1 MDARLPG
8 GHICATR
15 QLRQRIIL
23 RAHRAVAALSLRL
36 VAVPRPIWR
45 LTAQPFVYGVAAAGL
60 AALAVSAGQ
69 QPLDRWP
76 ELLLFFTLCAL
87 AQVMP
92 VPIFANTTISVAF
105 ALTLASLVYM
115 GPAAAVWV
123 NLGSALVM
131 CFRPRRKPLEK
142 MAFNVGALSLTAF
155 AAGRLYTLAG
165 GLPEPALSDWALLAP
180 SFAAIVVYFLL
191 NSGLLAMAI
200 ALTTRQPVLA
210 VWNASYRWLAPS
222 YVGLGLVGFGMAVAY
237 RATGLLGL
245 AIFAVPLAIAWYAF
259 KLYAAEAKQAR
270 LAREQ
275 LKLTSAMLSASPD
288 LMLRLD
294 RSGRILAANAGDPT
308 LLAVPPDQVVG
319 RPVAEVMP
327 AAFAEPILQHVART
341 LDSGVM
347 QTFEY
352 QDGVQDFETRVVV
365 SCTDE
370 VLAIVRNY
378 TERKILERQLAHQ
391 AFHDALTGL
400 PNRALFSD
408 RLEHALTRA
417 TRRGV
422 LVAVLFLDL
431 DRFKVVNDSLGH
443 DVGDQLLAAVADLL
457 RSCVRSGDTVAR
469 LGGDEF
475 TVLLEDLATPAD
487 ASHVAERIMAAMQ
500 APFQLAGHEVCVSA
514 SLGIALSAGKAST
527 PEDLLRDADAA
538 LYRAKA
544 RGRGRCELFD
554 APMRAQAMARLEIET
569 GLRVHYQPMVEL
581 GTGRVAGVEALAR
594 WQHPTRGFV
603 PPSDFIAL
611 AEESSLILPLSRW
624 VLFESCR
631 QASEWHRRY
640 PNRPPLTVSVNL
652 SVRQFQHPALVDEVA
667 EALRETAL
675 PPGCLSLEIT
685 ESMMME
691 AAEATSVILRDLK
704 ALGVRLAIDDFGTG
718 YSSLGYLKR
727 FPVDTLKI
735 DRTFVAGLGQD
746 PEDTAIVHAV
756 IRLAHTLG
764 LAVTAEGVETAAQR
778 DDLRATG
785 CELGQ
790 GYYFAKPLPPESLEA
805 LLTVAPEG
813 LAAVT

>member
-1 MDARLPG
+1 
-8 GHICATR
+8 
-15 QLRQRIIL
+15 
-23 RAHRAVAALSLRL
+23 LRL
-36 VAVPRPIWR
+36 VTVPRPSWR
-45 LTAQPFVYGVAAAGL
+45 LTAQPFVYGVAAAGM
-60 AALAVSAGQ
+60 AALGLCAGQ
-69 QPLDRWP
+69 LPLERWP
-76 ELLLFFTLCAL
+76 ELLLFFVLCAL

-105 ALTLASLVYM
+105 AVTIASLVYM

-142 MAFNVGALSLTAF
+142 MVFNVGALSLTAF
-155 AAGRLYTLAG
+155 AAGRLYEAAG
-165 GLPEPALSDWALLAP
+165 GVPEPALSDWDLLAP
-180 SFAAIVVYFLL
+180 SFAAIVLYFLL
-191 NSGLLAMAI
+191 NSGLVATAI
-200 ALTTRQPVLA
+200 ALTTRQPVMA
-210 VWNASYRWLAPS
+210 VWNSNSRWLAPS

-245 AIFAVPLAIAWYAF
+245 AIFVVPLAIAWYAF

-275 LKLTSAMLSASPD
+275 LQLTSAMLSCSPD

-294 RSGRILAANAGDPT
+294 RSGLILAANAGDPT
-308 LLAVPPDQVVG
+308 LLAVPPEQVVG

-327 AAFAEPILQHVART
+327 AAFAEPVLQHVART

-365 SCTDE
+365 SCTDQ

-378 TERKILERQLAHQ
+378 TERKMLERQLAHQ

-408 RLEHALTRA
+408 RLDHALTRA
-417 TRRGV
+417 ARRGV

-443 DVGDQLLAAVADLL
+443 DVGDQLLVAVAELL
-457 RSCVRSGDTVAR
+457 RNCVRSGDTVAR

-487 ASHVAERIMAAMQ
+487 ASQVAERIMAAMQ

-514 SLGIALSAGKAST
+514 SLGIALSSGKGST

-538 LYRAKA
+538 LYRSKNRGKA
-544 RGRGRCELFD
+544 RYEVFD
-554 APMRAQAMARLEIET
+554 ATMHARALDRLQLENDLRRGIER
-569 GLRVHYQPMVEL
+569 GDLRVHYQPMVEL

-594 WQHPTRGFV
+594 WQHPTRGSI
-603 PPSDFIAL
+603 PPGDFIAL

-640 PNRPPLTVSVNL
+640 PDRPPLTVSVNL

-667 EALRETAL
+667 EALRETGL

-691 AAEATSVILRDLK
+691 AAEATNAILRDLK
-704 ALGVRLAIDDFGTG
+704 AIGVRLAIDDFGTG

-735 DRTFVAGLGQD
+735 DRTFVAGLGRD
-746 PEDTAIVHAV
+746 PEDSAIVHAV

-778 DDLRATG
+778 DELRATG

-790 GYYFAKPLPPESLEA
+790 GYYFAKPLPADAVEA
-805 LLTVAPEG
+805 LFTVAPEG